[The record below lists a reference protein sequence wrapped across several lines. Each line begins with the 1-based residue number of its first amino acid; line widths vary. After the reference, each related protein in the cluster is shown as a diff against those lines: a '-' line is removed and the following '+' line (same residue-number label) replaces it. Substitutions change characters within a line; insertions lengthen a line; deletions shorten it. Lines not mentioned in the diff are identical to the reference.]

1 MKRIK
6 CLNPNCKRKA
16 YVRGLCRCCYTM
28 AWKMVQQKKTTW
40 QAMMEAGKVRQR
52 YAPTT
57 MWLVGK

>member
-1 MKRIK
+1 
-6 CLNPNCKRKA
+6 
-16 YVRGLCRCCYTM
+16 M